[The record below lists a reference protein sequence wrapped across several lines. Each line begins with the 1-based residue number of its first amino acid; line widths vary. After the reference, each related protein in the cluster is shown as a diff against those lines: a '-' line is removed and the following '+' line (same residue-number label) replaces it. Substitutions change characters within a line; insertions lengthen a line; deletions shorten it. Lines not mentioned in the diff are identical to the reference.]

1 MKVFN
6 DGYGARFRIRNGI
19 TGAYIHITMLR
30 VLEFRDRLEALAY
43 IKRHNLNTGIYYVEV
58 VTSENRHRLRQDTA
72 DVSR

>member
-6 DGYGARFRIRNGI
+6 DGYGARFRIRNNI

-30 VLEFRDRLEALAY
+30 PLEFRDRLDALAY

>member
-1 MKVFN
+1 MKLFN
-6 DGYGARFRIRNGI
+6 DGYGSRFRIRNGI
-19 TGAYIHITMLR
+19 TGAYIHISMFR
-30 VLEFRDRLEALAY
+30 VLEFGDRLEALAY